1 MSVVKSGNA
10 SAKFPQSS
18 RRPKGRQQ
26 VAAVCYRM
34 GKRGVEFLLVQ
45 TRSGRWIFPKG
56 GVERG
61 LTHAQSAAMEALEE
75 AGAHGRM
82 ETSGFARYS
91 VGRPKP
97 ATLARIKDKRAAGGS
112 APAESRVIAYL
123 CEVSRLEPPQESNR
137 HPTWFSAEKAQQSL
151 RKNRA
156 TEFGAELARVVDR
169 AVSRIQRLQGNV
181 GLTPDHPRRDGLQEV
196 RFEAFERGRLP
207 EDLTKAMLAGCILH
221 RRGARSPAVIDAAVQ
236 AQLRK
241 VARFRAHDGMRRPI
255 LRLGAGASSAAET
268 ARNVT
273 AIDRGRRNLS
283 KPGKLPSIKRKVAKV
298 MDGRM
303 EKNWME

>member
-1 MSVVKSGNA
+1 MRVVMSANP
-10 SAKFPQSS
+10 SAKSLQSS
-18 RRPKGRQQ
+18 TRAKGRQQ

-61 LTHAQSAAMEALEE
+61 LTHAQSAALEAFEE

-82 ETSGFARYS
+82 ETAAFARYS
-91 VGRPKP
+91 TGRSS
-97 ATLARIKDKRAAGGS
+97 ASSARVKDKRLAAGS

-123 CEVSRLEPPQESNR
+123 CEVCRLEPPQESNR

-156 TEFGAELARVVDR
+156 AEFGAELARVVER
-169 AVSRIQRLQGNV
+169 AVSRIERLQGDVRN
-181 GLTPDHPRRDGLQEV
+181 TPDQPRRDGLQEV

-207 EDLTKAMLAGCILH
+207 EDLTKAMLAGYILH
-221 RRGARSPAVIDAAVQ
+221 RRGARPPAVIDAAVQ

-241 VARFRAHDGMRRPI
+241 VARFRAHEGLRKPV

-268 ARNVT
+268 VRNVT

-283 KPGKLPSIKRKVAKV
+283 KPGKLPSIKRKMAGKV
-298 MDGRM
+298 MGGRM
-303 EKNWME
+303 ERNWME